1 MGCDPCEAL
10 WQDPLAADVDVHE
23 RKRQEMK
30 LAYSTYAPQA
40 IDPLEAIERI
50 KAIGYE
56 ALELNV
62 GDDWPT
68 APAKL
73 DEDARGALRGA
84 YQAAGFPSPV
94 LMNLIGLAALGEDV
108 EQKSLALAQ
117 TCQLARDLNLESGGS
132 VVTTTLGGQDGHWET
147 SRDRVVEAM
156 EPYAAIAEDHGVTL
170 AIEAHVGQELD
181 SPEKA
186 VWLVEAMGRDSVRL
200 NFDHSHFHV
209 LGMELQHCVELCAPY
224 AVHTHLKD
232 GRMVDGRVQ
241 FLLPG
246 DGDLDLEAYFRA
258 GSGAGIDVP
267 ITVEVSGQI
276 WTRDDYDPWATAQK
290 AYGAMRRGM
299 ADAGVA

>member
-1 MGCDPCEAL
+1 
-10 WQDPLAADVDVHE
+10 
-23 RKRQEMK
+23 MK
-30 LAYSTYAPQA
+30 LAYSTYALQSV
-40 IDPLEAIERI
+40 DPLEAIERTR
-50 KAIGYE
+50 AIGYE

-62 GDDWPT
+62 GDAWPT

-73 DEDARGALRGA
+73 DAGARWRIRDA
-84 YQAAGFPSPV
+84 YQAAGYPSPV
-94 LMNLIGLAALGEDV
+94 LMNLIGLCGLGEDL
-108 EQKSLALAQ
+108 EEKSQALAQ
-117 TCQLARDLNLESGGS
+117 TCQLARDLSLDDGQL
-132 VVTTTLGGQDGHWET
+132 VVTTTLGGQNGDWES

-156 EPYAAIAEDHGVTL
+156 EPYASIAENHGVTL

-181 SPEKA
+181 APEKA
-186 VWLVEAMGRDSVRL
+186 VWLVEAVGRDSVRL

-209 LGMELQHCVELCAPY
+209 LGMELQRSVDLCAPY

-258 GSGAGIDVP
+258 VAGAGIAVP

-276 WTRDDYDPWATAQK
+276 WQRDDYDPWATALK
-290 AYGAMRRGM
+290 AYESMRRGM
-299 ADAGVA
+299 EGAGVS